1 MIRVDEVLNV
11 NRLLI
16 DPNRGTLDM
25 TKTVMDE
32 RLKRSRRSP
41 RPSSVGSINL
51 HGIIPKGT
59 SGNGREGM
67 DRLRR
72 VYPVNNKAPQR
83 RCIVK
88 ITYSGPMKRGSSP
101 VAAEHP
107 NSDKIAYIARTPATV
122 DQLPW
127 HEEETKDAP
136 LYTYNTLGQKVRMN
150 GETASDYIGDGP
162 VFRIIL
168 SPEHGE
174 ECNLEL
180 LAKRFMEES
189 FARALH
195 MPVHRIRYVAANHW
209 NTGSPHVHLIVSR
222 SVFNHRRGEAWND
235 SLARYSGNYIR
246 SKRALNDASRICTE
260 IAGPRVWTLDSV
272 EERLRT
278 ASQRFQPI
286 DLHLMDMGRRR
297 SDGTQVISERDISR
311 LSPKL
316 KRAALDRLYALSRT
330 SLADGM
336 DVKPEVATDEDGTH
350 NRFVLSPGFWTKARI
365 LDGDGSIPVSRNEM
379 AKIVFDRDGYVPAGV
394 VLREEQDDA
403 TESMVWKRIMGN
415 DGKVHLAHVKDDS
428 WKVTDTIQGDKGE
441 KKDGINGTAA
451 IPHEGGRGGRD

>member
-1 MIRVDEVLNV
+1 MVRVDEVLNV

-16 DPNRGTLDM
+16 DPDRGMLDM
-25 TKTVMDE
+25 TKTVMDD
-32 RLKRSRRSP
+32 RLKRARRPP
-41 RPSSVGSINL
+41 RPSGVGNINL
-51 HGIIPKGT
+51 RGLIPKGT
-59 SGNGREGM
+59 QGNGREGM

-72 VYPVNNKAPQR
+72 VFPMDDRTAQR

-88 ITYSGPMKRGSSP
+88 ITYSGPLKRGSSP

-107 NSDKIAYIARTPATV
+107 NADKIAYIARSPATV
-122 DQLPW
+122 EQLPW
-127 HEEETKDAP
+127 HEDETHDTP
-136 LYTYNTLGQKVRMN
+136 LYTFNTLGQKVPMD
-150 GETASDYIGDGP
+150 GTEASGYIGDGP

-174 ECNLEL
+174 ECNLDM
-180 LAKRFMEES
+180 LARRFMEES

-260 IAGPRVWTLDSV
+260 IAGPRIWALDSV
-272 EERLRT
+272 EERLRMG
-278 ASQRFQPI
+278 SPRFQPV
-286 DLHLMDMGRRR
+286 DLHLMDMGRLRA
-297 SDGTQVISERDISR
+297 DGTQVISERDISR

-316 KRAALDRLYALSRT
+316 RRAALDRLYALSRNPP
-330 SLADGM
+330 ADGM
-336 DVKPEVATDEDGTH
+336 DVKPEVATDENGTH

-365 LDGDGSIPVSRNEM
+365 ADGDSSIPVSRGEIR
-379 AKIVFDRDGYVPAGV
+379 KVVFDRDGYEPEGTL
-394 VLREEQDDA
+394 LREEQDDA
-403 TESMVWKRIMGN
+403 SESMVWKRILGK
-415 DGKVHLAHVKDDS
+415 DGRIHLAHVKDDS
-428 WKVTDTIQGDKGE
+428 WKVSDSGE
-441 KKDGINGTAA
+441 RKDGINGTAA
-451 IPHEGGRGGRD
+451 IPHEGGRNGRG